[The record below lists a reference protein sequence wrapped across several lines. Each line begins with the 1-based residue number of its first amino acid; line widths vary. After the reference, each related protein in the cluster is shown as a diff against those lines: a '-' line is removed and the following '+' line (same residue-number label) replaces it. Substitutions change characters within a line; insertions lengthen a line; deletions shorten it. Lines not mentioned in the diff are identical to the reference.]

1 MHTGGKRYLAG
12 PASGV
17 TPQSRPAPTRNPADA
32 TLPPQ
37 IRFAV
42 WSRSGSREMKPMR
55 CTHACQC
62 LCAQAFTAMTFYT
75 LQPNFHG
82 K

>member
-42 WSRSGSREMKPMR
+42 WSHVHTE
-55 CTHACQC
+55 
-62 LCAQAFTAMTFYT
+62 TASARILSTGYCVHIEKTRDRQKTTSKT
-75 LQPNFHG
+75 LSTEY
-82 K
+82 

>member
-42 WSRSGSREMKPMR
+42 WSHVHTE
-55 CTHACQC
+55 
-62 LCAQAFTAMTFYT
+62 TASARILSTAYI
-75 LQPNFHG
+75 
-82 K
+82 

>member
-37 IRFAV
+37 IRIFTENHISSLLLIEKTFLMTLGNL
-42 WSRSGSREMKPMR
+42 SRSARSAER
-55 CTHACQC
+55 
-62 LCAQAFTAMTFYT
+62 
-75 LQPNFHG
+75 NFFDFRR
-82 K
+82 KL